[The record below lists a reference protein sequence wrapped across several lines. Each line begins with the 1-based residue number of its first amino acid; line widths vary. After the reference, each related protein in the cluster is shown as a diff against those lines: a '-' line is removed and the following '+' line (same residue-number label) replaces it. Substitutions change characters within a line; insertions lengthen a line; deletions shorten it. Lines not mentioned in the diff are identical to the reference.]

1 MPITKRDYQLALMKA
16 EEIMRF
22 LEERDPR
29 NLRDDLSDAILS
41 GLVNDIIPSKIM
53 LLHCTEWE
61 AEEWSSYL
69 GTEDSRD
76 IEIVMKIF
84 SGEEFHRKEVKS
96 NAKEQEELG

>member
-1 MPITKRDYQLALMKA
+1 MAITKRDYQLALMKA

-29 NLRDDLSDAILS
+29 NLRNDLSDAILS

-53 LLHCTEWE
+53 LQSCTEWE
-61 AEEWSSYL
+61 PEEWSSYL

-84 SGEEFHRKEVKS
+84 SGDEFNRKGGTD
-96 NAKEQEELG
+96 NAKRQEGLE

>member
-1 MPITKRDYQLALMKA
+1 
-16 EEIMRF
+16 MRF

-53 LLHCTEWE
+53 LQNCAEWE
-61 AEEWSSYL
+61 AEEWSFYL

-76 IEIVMKIF
+76 IEIVTNIF
-84 SGEEFHRKEVKS
+84 SGDEFNRKGGTDNGKRPEGL
-96 NAKEQEELG
+96 E